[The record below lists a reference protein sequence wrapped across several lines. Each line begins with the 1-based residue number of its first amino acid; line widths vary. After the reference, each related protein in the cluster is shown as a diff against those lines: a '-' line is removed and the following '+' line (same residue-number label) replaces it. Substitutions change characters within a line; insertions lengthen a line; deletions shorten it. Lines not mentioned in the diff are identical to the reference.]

1 MSSYFAVVFGMPRS
15 HIVLYALAAVAVIF
29 VGLRYLDGRENT
41 ASDAVKSQGPLRIS
55 KGSGRVEVHVA
66 GAVRR
71 PGVYRVRSDARV
83 DDALRSAGGALRT
96 ADLNAINL
104 AAKLIDGQQVVV
116 PSKSKAAAAGG
127 TNEGSGPV
135 SLSNATAE
143 DLDAI
148 EGVGPVTAQKIIDYR
163 TQQGGFSSVEDLK
176 KISGIGD
183 KRFQSIKDEVAP

>member
-1 MSSYFAVVFGMPRS
+1 MPRS
-15 HIVLYALAAVAVIF
+15 HIVLYVLAAVAVLF
-29 VGLRYLDGRENT
+29 VGLRYLDGREGMSKN
-41 ASDAVKSQGPLRIS
+41 AVPSQSPLRIS
-55 KGSGRVEVHVA
+55 KGTGRIEVHVA

-83 DDALRSAGGALRT
+83 DDALRTAGGAART

-104 AAKLIDGQQVVV
+104 AAKLVDGQQVVV
-116 PSKSKAAAAGG
+116 PSKSAAKAAGG

-135 SLSNATAE
+135 GLSNATVE

-163 TQQGGFSSVEDLK
+163 TQHGGFSSVEDLK
-176 KISGIGD
+176 KINGIGD